1 VIDLQK
7 ILTDIRNGDK
17 TAFETLYESYKTP
30 LFTIIYRIT
39 RNFEVSED
47 ILQEMF
53 IKIYTYPPEPLKNPR
68 AYLFK
73 MAHNIAID
81 NLRKQKEK
89 IDLTEAE
96 NQAPLSQPDY
106 SIKIDI
112 ENALA
117 TLPDRDCQIVTLHI
131 NGDLKFREIAEI
143 LKLPLGTVL
152 WAYQKSIKQLRTLL
166 GSEL

>member
-1 VIDLQK
+1 MIDLQK

-17 TAFETLYESYKTP
+17 TAFDTLYESYKTP

-39 RNFEVSED
+39 RNLEVSED
-47 ILQEMF
+47 ILQEVF
-53 IKIYTYPPEPLKNPR
+53 IKIYTYHLEPSKNPR

-73 MAHNIAID
+73 MAHNQAID
-81 NLRKQKEK
+81 YMRKQKLD
-89 IDLTEAE
+89 INLYEAE
-96 NQAPLSQPDY
+96 NQMPHSQPDY

-143 LKLPLGTVL
+143 LDLPLGTVL
-152 WAYQKSIKQLRTLL
+152 WAYQKAIKQLRSLL
-166 GSEL
+166 GGSI